1 MAAVGCSTSVGCFLV
16 NAAMLLGKA
25 EPRSVS
31 IFNLFVGVL

>member
-1 MAAVGCSTSVGCFLV
+1 MVGCFLV
-16 NAAMLLGKA
+16 NAVMLLGKA

>member
-1 MAAVGCSTSVGCFLV
+1 MVGCFLV
-16 NAAMLLGKA
+16 NAGMLLGRA